1 MGLTA
6 HSLAVV
12 VIEPAEPID
21 VVVVGDPCTGW
32 SMYRRRLAVDA
43 IDLVCRLGGWS
54 RWKMMIYRI
63 AIVDAALYGTRAI
76 VIGKK
81 VALLRENWRS
91 PIVDPFTLLN

>member
-1 MGLTA
+1 
-6 HSLAVV
+6 
-12 VIEPAEPID
+12 
-21 VVVVGDPCTGW
+21 
-32 SMYRRRLAVDA
+32 
-43 IDLVCRLGGWS
+43 
-54 RWKMMIYRI
+54 MIYRI